1 MSLQTTTESNSVWR
15 DSVVAL
21 TGAFRVP
28 VRSGHVALLDGWRGL
43 CIILVIAGHAVPGMG
58 RLGSIGV
65 EFFFVLS
72 GRLMADILIF
82 KRQEIGIFLVRRF
95 ARVVPALAVYVLVV
109 GLLINLPLLASG
121 LPLRIESPA
130 AALFFFH
137 NYIPATAV
145 TGPFE
150 HTWSLAVEEH
160 GYLLLVLLALITT
173 RGRRASAAIALAL
186 CAAALAHALWLAAHA
201 LPGAQPIIW
210 RSDVRV
216 ASILL
221 SFAMYV
227 ILRSAAERGEP
238 PRIGWLAPAAA
249 LLAIAGIFWIDPDRP
264 EELAV
269 CTILAALAINT
280 LETAAPRVKAV
291 VQHPAMLWCGT
302 LSFSLYLWQQVC
314 FQLTHFGLVA
324 PAALL
329 LSVGCALWSFHRVE
343 DPARNYL
350 NARFGRSH
358 PRIGD
363 HVVPGKK
370 SGRHSEAAES
380 VLGSGSSRR

>member
-221 SFAMYV
+221 SFATYV

-269 CTILAALAINT
+269 CTIARRAGDQHARDGRPPG
-280 LETAAPRVKAV
+280 ESRRAAPRDAV
-291 VQHPAMLWCGT
+291 VRHALILT
-302 LSFSLYLWQQVC
+302 LFVAAGLFSADPFRPRRAGSATPIGRLRLVELPPGRGPRT
-314 FQLTHFGLVA
+314 QL
-324 PAALL
+324 
-329 LSVGCALWSFHRVE
+329 SQCALRPIASQDR
-343 DPARNYL
+343 
-350 NARFGRSH
+350 RSC
-358 PRIGD
+358 RSWQEVG
-363 HVVPGKK
+363 
-370 SGRHSEAAES
+370 AA
-380 VLGSGSSRR
+380 